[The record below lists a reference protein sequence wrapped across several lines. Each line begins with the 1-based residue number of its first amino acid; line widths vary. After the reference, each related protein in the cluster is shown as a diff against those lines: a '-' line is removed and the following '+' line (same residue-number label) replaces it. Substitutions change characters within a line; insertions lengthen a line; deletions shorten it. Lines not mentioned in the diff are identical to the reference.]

1 MPAAS
6 AAPKR
11 RPFPCW
17 CAGFAP
23 AVPWRK
29 SSFGSPLRD
38 TLSQSAALK
47 MLTAFH
53 RKRGQTGNHTAHPR
67 SGAGKSCKQWGPD
80 GLIVNRPAPF
90 FLHVRPLLL
99 AVCLLGAGRGT
110 IPCPSVREKG
120 SAAHRAGP
128 CFRGR
133 PSDGQRRL
141 QHGIKGQHRRAEIAA
156 ISARPA
162 FPQHIARIVHRQT
175 ANAFV
180 VVGAP
185 FCHKGSDLRLFLPGQ
200 FTAQMLTSRTAGH
213 GSRRHRRCP
222 ASRGNHDSGSLWV
235 PAQARE
241 VWAGAASASWSHKDC
256 W

>member
-1 MPAAS
+1 MKS
-6 AAPKR
+6 YAPPMKR
-11 RPFPCW
+11 PRKALQSRAFSGVKCSRPTPVFPHI
-17 CAGFAP
+17 
-23 AVPWRK
+23 
-29 SSFGSPLRD
+29 
-38 TLSQSAALK
+38 AAL
-47 MLTAFH
+47 
-53 RKRGQTGNHTAHPR
+53 
-67 SGAGKSCKQWGPD
+67 
-80 GLIVNRPAPF
+80 
-90 FLHVRPLLL
+90 LLPP
-99 AVCLLGAGRGT
+99 CSPGAGRGT

-120 SAAHRAGP
+120 SAAHWAGP

-156 ISARPA
+156 ISACPA